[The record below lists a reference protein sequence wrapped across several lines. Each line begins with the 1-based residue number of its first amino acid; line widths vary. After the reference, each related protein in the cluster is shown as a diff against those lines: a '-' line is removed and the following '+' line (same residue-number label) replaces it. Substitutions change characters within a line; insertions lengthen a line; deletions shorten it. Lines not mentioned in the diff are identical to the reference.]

1 MELTV
6 GEGGEERKQI
16 SNCHLFNKLLLS
28 AYSVPGPVQETHN
41 TDELNPDLVEA
52 PSLSGGRQVNGQ
64 L

>member
-6 GEGGEERKQI
+6 GGGRDRKQI
-16 SNCHLFNKLLLS
+16 SNCHSFNKLLLS

-41 TDELNPDLVEA
+41 TDELNPDPVET
-52 PSLSGGRQVNGQ
+52 PILSGDRQVNGQ